1 MKTTKK
7 ALLLALC
14 AVLLVVST
22 VFATLAYL
30 TSTTKVV
37 ENTFTIGKVKITLD
51 EAKVDLYGAKVANA
65 SRVTENEYKLIPG
78 HNYTKDPTIHV
89 EAGSEECYLFVKVT
103 DEIAAIQDA
112 KTVAT
117 QMAGN
122 EWLPLGGEEGVYYLK
137 GTIDASK
144 SDKDIDV
151 PVFAYFT
158 IKGDAEVAGY
168 DGKTI
173 TVQAYAIQK
182 DGFNTAADAWK
193 AAPYNWVA
201 PEVSQPEVSE

>member
-30 TSTTKVV
+30 TSTTEVV

-51 EAKVDLYGAKVANA
+51 EAKVTEYGVVEGT
-65 SRVTENEYKLIPG
+65 SRVIENTYKLMPG
-78 HNYTKDPTIHV
+78 HEYTKDPTIHV
-89 EAGSEECYLFVKVT
+89 VKGSEECYLFVKIT
-103 DEIAAIQDA
+103 DDIAAIQDNT
-112 KTVAT
+112 TVAT
-117 QMAGN
+117 QMAANG
-122 EWLPLGGEEGVYYLK
+122 WLALNGVENVYYLNK
-137 GTIDASK
+137 TIDARK
-144 SDKDIDV
+144 ADADIDV
-151 PVFAYFT
+151 PVFKTFK
-158 IKGDAEVAGY
+158 IKGDADVASY

-193 AAPYNWVA
+193 AAPSNWVA
-201 PEVSQPEVSE
+201 PSVSQPEVSE